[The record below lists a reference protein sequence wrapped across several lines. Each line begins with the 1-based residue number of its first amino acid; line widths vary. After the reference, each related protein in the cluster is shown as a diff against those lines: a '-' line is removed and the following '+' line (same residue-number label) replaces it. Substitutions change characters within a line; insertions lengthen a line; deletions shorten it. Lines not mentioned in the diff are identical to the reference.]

1 MSLSEYLTIEKI
13 QLKFKLLIEIMRLE
27 GFSAYSNY
35 FQALQYKKL
44 FDLLETFSIKNSN
57 ILDWGGGLGHLSVMI
72 SLLGRNATLFSIVD
86 KSYHWDKIASKYS
99 LNIVFEP
106 EAVKSLSLKDNSFDC
121 AISCGVLEHVRETGG
136 NELESLIELKRV
148 LVKNGIIIVY
158 HLPQKYSWIEFI
170 SRNFRKT
177 YSHPYRYQKKDIEA
191 LLKKGE
197 IGDLIKYQRYQF
209 LPRRWTEKMP
219 TSYFLAILFDWL
231 DNFLCKT
238 PLKFFAQC
246 QLFVVRVK

>member
-1 MSLSEYLTIEKI
+1 
-13 QLKFKLLIEIMRLE
+13 MRTD

-35 FQALQYKKL
+35 FQAMQYKKL
-44 FDLLETFSIKNSN
+44 FDLLEEFSVKNSN
-57 ILDWGGGLGHLSVMI
+57 ILDWGGGFGHLSVMV

-86 KSYHWDKIASKYS
+86 KGFHWKKIQSKYA

-106 EAVKSLSLKDNSFDC
+106 DAIKSLSLKDNTFDC
-121 AISCGVLEHVRETGG
+121 AVSCGVLEHVRETGG
-136 NELESLIELKRV
+136 DELDSLRELKRV
-148 LVKNGIIIVY
+148 VVKKGIIIVY

-177 YSHPYRYQKKDIEA
+177 YSHPYRYQKKDIVA

-209 LPRRWTEKMP
+209 LPRRWAEKMP
-219 TSYFLAILFDWL
+219 TSYFWALFFNSL

-246 QLFVVRVK
+246 QLFVVRVQ

>member
-1 MSLSEYLTIEKI
+1 
-13 QLKFKLLIEIMRLE
+13 MRLE

-35 FQALQYKKL
+35 FQAMQYRKL
-44 FDLLETFSIKNSN
+44 FDLLESFSVKNSN

-86 KSYHWDKIASKYS
+86 KEYHWKKIRSKYA
-99 LNIVFEP
+99 LNIVFDP
-106 EAVKSLSLKDNSFDC
+106 EAIKTFSLKDNSFDC

-136 NELESLIELKRV
+136 NELESLMELKRV
-148 LVKNGIIIVY
+148 VVKNGIIIVY
-158 HLPQKYSWIEFI
+158 HLPQKYSWIEFV

-177 YSHPYRYQKKDIEA
+177 YSHPYRYQKRDIIT
-191 LLKKGE
+191 LLKKGD
-197 IGDLIKYQRYQF
+197 IGDLIQYQRYQL
-209 LPRRWTEKMP
+209 LPRRWLEKMP
-219 TSYFLAILFDWL
+219 TSYFLAIILNSV

-246 QLFVVRVK
+246 QLFVVRVQ